1 MLLYS
6 LGWLKRSQM
15 VLPKAICQFEKETVL
30 LSHLNSTIKRRVE
43 RESWALEGKWEQRRN
58 LRRFHFPENVFC
70 GRQFSCGLDAEDA
83 GLVERLLGMTAA
95 RGDESRSQ
103 RMIEGLMVW
112 LPWYLKQ
119 LIPLFSWK
127 NFCFPPWSSW
137 HHFIVVSYPLA
148 PAPQTSVLGP
158 HF

>member
-1 MLLYS
+1 M
-6 LGWLKRSQM
+6 
-15 VLPKAICQFEKETVL
+15 
-30 LSHLNSTIKRRVE
+30 
-43 RESWALEGKWEQRRN
+43 
-58 LRRFHFPENVFC
+58 FC

-83 GLVERLLGMTAA
+83 GLVDRLLGMTAA

-127 NFCFPPWSSW
+127 NFRFLTPLYCGF
-137 HHFIVVSYPLA
+137 LA
-148 PAPQTSVLGP
+148 PGSCSSDFCAGSSLLSVRITQGLVIGLSLCSHLLAFSP
-158 HF
+158 SSIDQILRVLNKIQSLCRGLKDSAR